1 MTGEIGDYLASDE
14 AIEHAWEGEITD
26 DSGSHQGTLAL
37 TDRRVVYLMGS
48 SFKDVEYSHIT
59 SVETE
64 VEEPPDVNISLL
76 FKGVGV
82 AALAVGILAI
92 VLDLLFSF
100 VAMTL
105 GGLGLIGFGI
115 AFDRVDMEEHGPD
128 PTHTISII
136 TGDESDQE
144 LTFETNENVGA
155 EISRTVR

>member
-37 TDRRVVYLMGS
+37 TDRRVIYLMGS

-64 VEEPPDVNISLL
+64 VEEPPDMNISLL

-82 AALAVGILAI
+82 AALAIGILAI
-92 VLDLLFSF
+92 AFDLLFSF

-115 AFDRVDMEEHGPD
+115 AFD
-128 PTHTISII
+128 
-136 TGDESDQE
+136 
-144 LTFETNENVGA
+144 
-155 EISRTVR
+155 